1 MSRRDSFDP
10 ILAEAPLPLFDFPGT
25 GGHSRGHTALVYLP
39 DIAVRV
45 PSGTLIDEPP
55 TFRQRLRHRY
65 WRYEVDVAHHTSW
78 VSLELP
84 AAEEAFSFTAKVCF
98 TWTVADPAAVAR
110 FGIRDAKA
118 IIWRYLDQLLRGISR
133 QYGIEDS
140 GPAEEEMNRRLQK
153 EPGDLDYGLRMSLL
167 AVNLHLDAEAQQH
180 LASRVGSRRATEIA
194 RDEHQLQVLREQH
207 TLAEARLRGELEQ
220 AQAQHKRD
228 MDRARAEHTA
238 DLELANARHS
248 RVVDELITG
257 KELALKKQRLA
268 FYRNAL
274 EGNSSDV
281 LVLQLIEHPEDI
293 SAVVEMLNSGT
304 EVSYDRS
311 RKIMQDL
318 LEREM
323 VHAADV
329 ESLRQNVVEQLGSAL
344 NVAAPQGGV
353 KIDTAGA
360 TRLAVRDGDK
370 VMVAEAADGASV
382 SST

>member
-10 ILAEAPLPLFDFPGT
+10 ILAESPLPLFDVPGA
-25 GGHSRGHTALVYLP
+25 GGHSSGHTALIYLP
-39 DIAVRV
+39 DVAVRV
-45 PSGTLIDEPP
+45 PTGALIDEPP
-55 TFRQRLRHRY
+55 TFRQRLRQRY

-78 VSLELP
+78 VTLVLP
-84 AAEEAFSFTAKVCF
+84 AAEEAFSFTAKVSF
-98 TWTVADPAAVAR
+98 TWMVADPAAIAR
-110 FGIRDAKA
+110 FGIRDTKA
-118 IIWRYLDQLLRGISR
+118 IIWRHLDQLLRAVSR

-153 EPGDLDYGLRMSLL
+153 EPGDLDYGLRLSMM
-167 AVNLHLDAEAQQH
+167 AVNLHLDTAAQQH
-180 LASRVGSRRATEIA
+180 LASRVESRRATEIA
-194 RDEHQLQVLREQH
+194 RDEHQLHVLREQH
-207 TLAEARLRGELEQ
+207 TLAEARLRGELER
-220 AQAQHKRD
+220 AQAQHKQD
-228 MDRARAEHTA
+228 MDSARAKHTA

-248 RVVDELITG
+248 EIVDGLLTS

-293 SAVVEMLNSGT
+293 GAVVDMLNSGT

-344 NVAAPQGGV
+344 NVTAPQGGV

-360 TRLAVRDGDK
+360 TRVAMRDGDK
-370 VMVAEAADGASV
+370 VVVAEAADGASV